1 MTADYHT
8 VMIDKIASILSLV
21 VCFSRDS
28 MKGNMLDYLT
38 RKMAMQ
44 LRLVIEAASD

>member
-1 MTADYHT
+1 MTANYHT
-8 VMIDKIASILSLV
+8 VIIDKIASILSLV
-21 VCFSRDS
+21 MVCFSRDS

-44 LRLVIEAASD
+44 LRLVIEAA